1 MSVGTHKRTVQHDF
15 YVYVDTVVLTII
27 DRVLHVLVVKRRDA
41 KKDVYALPG
50 GLVEPNEDL
59 ADAAARELHEETG
72 ISVSARQLH
81 QIGAYGDPKR
91 DTRFGRAIT
100 VAYLAMVP
108 TPDVPDAG
116 SDATA
121 AQFIEYRK
129 ARTRGVMEFDHRNIV
144 GDARRL
150 ARQQL
155 EDTPIALDFC
165 HREFTLSDLR
175 QVYEA
180 FYQRDLDPANFRR
193 KVEAIPDFIAPID
206 FVSSLSSGA
215 GRPARLY
222 SRGAAKYLYPP
233 IYFRRQ
239 SDDPRSRKRNQR

>member
-1 MSVGTHKRTVQHDF
+1 VTTHQRTVQHDF

-27 DRVLHVLVVKRRDA
+27 DRVLHVLVVQRRDA
-41 KKDVYALPG
+41 KKGAFALPG
-50 GLVEPNEDL
+50 GLVEAHEDL
-59 ADAAARELHEETG
+59 ADAACRELQEETG
-72 ISVSARQLH
+72 LRVSPRQLH
-81 QIGAYGDPKR
+81 QIGAYGEPTR

-100 VAYLAMVP
+100 VAYLAMIP
-108 TPDVPDAG
+108 TPEVPDAG
-116 SDATA
+116 SDASD
-121 AQFIEYRK
+121 AQFIEYRR
-129 ARTRGVMEFDHRNIV
+129 ARSRGVMEFDHRNIV

-165 HREFTLSDLR
+165 HKEFTLSDLR

-193 KVEAIPDFIAPID
+193 KVEAIPDFVVPMD

-222 SRGAAKYLYPP
+222 RRGNAKFLYPP
-233 IYFRRQ
+233 IHFRRQ
-239 SDDPRSRKRNQR
+239 SGTGKPGRGNQR

>member
-1 MSVGTHKRTVQHDF
+1 MASQQRTVQHDF

-27 DRVLHVLVVKRRDA
+27 DRVLHVLVVQRRDA
-41 KKDVYALPG
+41 KRELFALPG

-59 ADAAARELHEETG
+59 ADAAARELREETG
-72 ISVSARQLH
+72 LVVASRQLH

-100 VAYLAMVP
+100 IAYLAMIP
-108 TPDVPDAG
+108 TPDVPEAG
-116 SDATA
+116 SDATSA
-121 AQFIEYRK
+121 RFIEYRR

-155 EDTPIALDFC
+155 EDTSIALDFC
-165 HREFTLSDLR
+165 HKEFTLSDLR

-193 KVEAIPDFIAPID
+193 KVEAIPDFIRPMD
-206 FVSSLSSGA
+206 FVSTAPTGA

-222 SRGAAKYLYPP
+222 QRGHAKYLYPP

-239 SDDPRSRKRNQR
+239 SEREKNVKRNQR

>member
-1 MSVGTHKRTVQHDF
+1 VASRERTVQHDF

-27 DRVLHVLVVKRRDA
+27 DRVLHVLVVQRRDA
-41 KKDVYALPG
+41 ERGMYALPG
-50 GLVEPNEDL
+50 GLVESHEDL
-59 ADAAARELHEETG
+59 SDAAARELREETG
-72 ISVSARQLH
+72 LNVQPRQLH

-100 VAYLAMVP
+100 VAYLAMIP

-116 SDATA
+116 SDATSA
-121 AQFIEYRK
+121 RFIEYRR
-129 ARTRGVMEFDHRNIV
+129 ARSRGVMEFDHRNIV

-165 HREFTLSDLR
+165 HKEFTLSDLR

-193 KVEAIPDFIAPID
+193 KVEAIPEFLVPLD
-206 FVSSLSSGA
+206 FVSTAPTGA

-222 SRGAAKYLYPP
+222 RKGLTKHLYPP

-239 SDDPRSRKRNQR
+239 DLKSTRRTRDHK

>member
-1 MSVGTHKRTVQHDF
+1 MTSHQRTVQHDF

-27 DRVLHVLVVKRRDA
+27 DRVLHVLVVQRRDA
-41 KKDVYALPG
+41 KKDMYALPG
-50 GLVEPNEDL
+50 GLVEPQEDL
-59 ADAAARELHEETG
+59 ADAASRELREETG
-72 ISVSARQLH
+72 LIVSARQIH

-100 VAYLAMVP
+100 IAYLAMIP

-121 AQFIEYRK
+121 AQFIEYRR
-129 ARTRGVMEFDHRNIV
+129 ARSRGVMEFDHRNIV

-165 HREFTLSDLR
+165 HKEFTLSDLR

-193 KVEAIPDFIAPID
+193 KVEAIPDFVVPMD

-222 SRGAAKYLYPP
+222 HRGHTKFLYPP

-239 SDDPRSRKRNQR
+239 SNTEKPRKRNHR